1 MLTLL
6 SCAGGKTASLKAL
19 GLTAI
24 MAKAGLFIPTAH
36 HPTQHTPTP
45 PPHQYSLSQQP
56 QQQQVQQDTNHQQQE
71 AQQQQQQQQQPRLV
85 FFDKVLADVGD
96 SQNLQQSLSTFSGH
110 IRRVGSI
117 LAEATPDSLVLL
129 DEVGRPHQHNYT
141 LTSVMQTSGCVLYC
155 FVLVLAC
162 TLLVARC
169 LSSAFALDCYSCF
182 VFSP

>member
-1 MLTLL
+1 
-6 SCAGGKTASLKAL
+6 
-19 GLTAI
+19 

-45 PPHQYSLSQQP
+45 PLHQYSPSQQP

-71 AQQQQQQQQQPRLV
+71 VQQQQQQQQQQQPRLV

-110 IRRVGSI
+110 VRRVCSI

-129 DEVGRPHQHNYT
+129 DEVGCPHQHGYT
-141 LTSVMQTSGCVLYC
+141 LTSVTQTSGCVLYC

-162 TLLVARC
+162 TLLGARC
-169 LSSAFALDCYSCF
+169 LSSAFALHT
-182 VFSP
+182 